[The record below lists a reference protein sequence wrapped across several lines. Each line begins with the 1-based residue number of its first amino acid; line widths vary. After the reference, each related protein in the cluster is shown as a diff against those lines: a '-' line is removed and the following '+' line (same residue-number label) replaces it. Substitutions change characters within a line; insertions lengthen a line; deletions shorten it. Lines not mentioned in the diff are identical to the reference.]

1 MSESMSE
8 TTAFLAGTA
17 IAGVSALLLL
27 KGGLGLGQ
35 SAPYGLRTNP
45 PTVLPPAVSTQPLP
59 SESSGWSQS
68 QDELLRAQLK
78 QQETLTTQL
87 RAQLEQQEA
96 VTTQLRSQLEQ
107 QRNQSD
113 RFVAQLQDQQ
123 RSVDRLSIQQGMPN
137 VGGGAVL
144 APQTNQNSTQVLVLW
159 AIAGFFLLVVVVGG
173 VLLLVVVVL
182 ASQSSRRQRPSHNY
196 ILHNQV
202 PPDPYYP
209 PPPAPQRPRHT
220 TYVLPQRNVRRVDP
234 YDV

>member
-1 MSESMSE
+1 MSE

-27 KGGLGLGQ
+27 KGGLGMSQPSPYDLRPPSLP
-35 SAPYGLRTNP
+35 SALS
-45 PTVLPPAVSTQPLP
+45 PATPAQPLAP
-59 SESSGWSQS
+59 QPWSQN

-87 RAQLEQQEA
+87 RSQLEQQEA
-96 VTTQLRSQLEQ
+96 VVTQLRSQLDQ
-107 QRNQSD
+107 QRNDSD
-113 RFVAQLQDQQ
+113 RVVAQLQDQQ
-123 RSVDRLSIQQGMPN
+123 RSVDRLSLQQGLPN
-137 VGGGAVL
+137 NNGGAVL
-144 APQTNQNSTQVLVLW
+144 AAQNPQNSSQVVVLW
-159 AIAGFFLLVVVVGG
+159 AIAGVFLLVVAVGG

-196 ILHNQV
+196 ILHNQG
-202 PPDPYYP
+202 PDPYYP
-209 PPPAPQRPRHT
+209 PSHSPQRPRQT